1 MTMPASA
8 TNEIGIVV
16 YPGVQAALFTVLRI
30 CLGSPLAL
38 HSINSEM
45 IDARFASRTGNPRI
59 AAMPNF
65 RAYMTATGAGAH
77 SLGS

>member
-1 MTMPASA
+1 MPA
-8 TNEIGIVV
+8 TNEIELWFT
-16 YPGVQAALFTVLRI
+16 PECKRPLFTVSRT
-30 CLGSPLAL
+30 CSASPLAL

-45 IDARFASRTGNPRI
+45 IDARFASRTGNQRI

>member
-1 MTMPASA
+1 MKLGLWFTPACKR
-8 TNEIGIVV
+8 
-16 YPGVQAALFTVLRI
+16 PLFTVLRI